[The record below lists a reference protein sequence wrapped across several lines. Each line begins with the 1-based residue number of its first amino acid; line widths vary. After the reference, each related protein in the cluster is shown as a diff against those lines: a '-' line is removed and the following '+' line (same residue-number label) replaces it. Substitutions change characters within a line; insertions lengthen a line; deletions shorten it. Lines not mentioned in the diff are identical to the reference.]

1 MPTEMKGI
9 QDETFLPTLSWEFIT
24 WNWNFVPK
32 TGQDTHTQTTNQPTK
47 QQQQQNRK
55 REKEKERKKLKNQ

>member
-32 TGQDTHTQTTNQPTK
+32 TGQDTHTQTTNQPTNQTTTTTK
-47 QQQQQNRK
+47 Q
-55 REKEKERKKLKNQ
+55 KEGERKGKKKA